1 MARVANKIKL
11 IDGSRE
17 ALKLSIRITDLWFI
31 GIPKKSEQAEM
42 VVVDYDVFFLW
53 FFYYILYYWPFN
65 QVFIC
70 FLYYREMKS
79 MLFANRIS
87 WSLARLVW
95 RKIWLMWCIILK
107 LWRMTG
113 NSEFVIMNIN
123 YVLLELLL
131 LGNLI
136 WNTYLLGNSNLL
148 IFLVSLLVIFKL
160 DSWLVRSFF
169 AICGLILIE
178 VLMTFQIRCV
188 YLVVAL
194 DVIGVVDE
202 VVFRYVSSK
211 NTRVVFKLKDLRL
224 SFTI

>member
-1 MARVANKIKL
+1 M
-11 IDGSRE
+11 
-17 ALKLSIRITDLWFI
+17 
-31 GIPKKSEQAEM
+31 M
-42 VVVDYDVFFLW
+42 V
-53 FFYYILYYWPFN
+53 
-65 QVFIC
+65 
-70 FLYYREMKS
+70 
-79 MLFANRIS
+79 
-87 WSLARLVW
+87 
-95 RKIWLMWCIILK
+95 
-107 LWRMTG
+107 

-123 YVLLELLL
+123 YLLLELLL

-148 IFLVSLLVIFKL
+148 IFPLSLLVIFKL